1 MKSSV
6 AVVIPSYKVRKHIL
20 DVINAIPHCVDKIYV
35 IDDKCP
41 EGSGDYVLKCTNDAR
56 ISVIF
61 HQQNMGVGGAVI
73 TGYLAAISDDMDV
86 IVKIDGDGQ
95 MDSRLI
101 TYFIAPILSGD
112 ADYTKGNRF
121 YDLEEIGIMPPV
133 RIFGNALLSFMTKLS
148 SGYWNIFDPTNGFT
162 AIHANVVR
170 RIPFAKVSKR
180 YFFETD
186 MLFRLNLL
194 SAVVMD
200 IPMDAK
206 YGDEVSNLKI
216 SKILSEF
223 LIKHLNNLN
232 KRIFYNYF
240 LRDFSLASL
249 ELFLGL
255 ILFSFGVIYG
265 GYHWYQANE
274 MQINSPTGTVML
286 AALTTLLGMQ
296 LLLGFLAYDIRSVP
310 SRCIHL
316 LLK

>member
-56 ISVIF
+56 LSVIF